1 MHNRFHGNVGIVL
14 LQRLGFSVINF
25 CLVTNNATLILPVGS
40 LQFSIDSFVSQFL
53 TPFHPLVGLIMP
65 RLSNT
70 EIGSDEYN
78 YVHRKY
84 RGDDYFEKVRSTTKT
99 GLVIT

>member
-1 MHNRFHGNVGIVL
+1 MQHRSYPLEVCNL
-14 LQRLGFSVINF
+14 
-25 CLVTNNATLILPVGS
+25 ALIH
-40 LQFSIDSFVSQFL
+40 SFLNFL

-84 RGDDYFEKVRSTTKT
+84 RGDDYFEKVRIA
-99 GLVIT
+99 LQRQD

>member
-1 MHNRFHGNVGIVL
+1 
-14 LQRLGFSVINF
+14 
-25 CLVTNNATLILPVGS
+25 
-40 LQFSIDSFVSQFL
+40 
-53 TPFHPLVGLIMP
+53 MP

-84 RGDDYFEKVRSTTKT
+84 RGDDYFEKVSTTKT
-99 GLVIT
+99 GLVIA